1 MSWELVASAFSIGLL
16 GSTHC
21 AGMCGGIV
29 AASQV
34 GAGASGSG
42 GKRRLPLAR
51 AGNALAQNAGRVASY
66 AAAGALM
73 GGVGA
78 LIGRSAALEARPV
91 LETCAALVLIATGLN
106 LAGLLPA
113 KASLERLGGPLW
125 RALQPLARRFLPMDT
140 PARALAFGLLWGF
153 LPCGLVYSALSLAA
167 VSGSVGTGA
176 LVMLAFGAGTLPMLT
191 ALTALA
197 GFVAR
202 LVRRPAVRRGAGFAI
217 VAFGAFQLAMT
228 VSRMREPAA
237 CCATAAHPSHAR

>member
-34 GAGASGSG
+34 GAPADGR
-42 GKRRLPLAR
+42 RRLPQLSR
-51 AGNALAQNAGRVASY
+51 AGNALAQNAGRVVSY

-78 LIGRSAALEARPV
+78 LVGRSAALDARPV
-91 LETCAALVLIATGLN
+91 LETCAALVLIATGAS

-113 KASLERLGGPLW
+113 TASLERLGGPLW

-140 PARALAFGLLWGF
+140 PARALAFGLLWG
-153 LPCGLVYSALSLAA
+153 LVPCGLVYSALSLAA
-167 VSGSVGTGA
+167 VSGGAATGA
-176 LVMLAFGAGTLPMLT
+176 LVMLAFGAGTLPMLA

-202 LVRRPAVRRGAGFAI
+202 LVRRPVVRRGAGFAI
-217 VAFGAFQLAMT
+217 VAFGVLQLAM
-228 VSRMREPAA
+228 VANRMREPAP
-237 CCATAAHPSHAR
+237 CCARATHASRAH